1 MPLLT
6 IHHVTT
12 YRYQQPVSLGEH
24 RIMMRPR
31 EAFDQRLLSARLD
44 IDPRPSELRWLH
56 DVFGNSVAIALFKK
70 RASNLV
76 VTSEVTLEHA
86 PLAQQQV
93 DVEPYARLFPFTYS
107 SEDMPDLLRS
117 IERQHLDPERVVDN
131 WARAFV
137 SNDGN
142 TSTIDLLTRIATGIQ
157 RDFTYVPRHEKGT
170 QTPIE
175 TLRKRQ
181 GTCRDFAVLMIEAVR
196 ALGFAARF
204 VSGYVYNPSRRE
216 GVVGGGNTHAW
227 VRIFLP
233 GSGWVEFDPT
243 NGIIGNR
250 GLIRVAISRDPYQAL
265 PLSGTWFGLPASFL
279 GMDISVDVHR
289 ADPAQFPTTG
299 HGAINSRIVG
309 ASGKTSSC

>member
-6 IHHVTT
+6 IRHVTEYT
-12 YRYQQPVSLGEH
+12 YKQPVSFGEH

-31 EAFDQRLLSARLD
+31 ESFDQRLIEAKLH
-44 IDPRPSELRWLH
+44 IEPEPSELRWLH
-56 DVFGNSVAIALFKK
+56 DVFGNSVAIALFDR
-70 RASNLV
+70 RAAALTV
-76 VTSEVTLEHA
+76 ASEATLDHA
-86 PLAQQQV
+86 PLAQGQV

-117 IERQHLDPERVVDN
+117 IERQHLDPARIVDN

-137 SNDGN
+137 RNDGN
-142 TSTIDLLTRIATGIQ
+142 TDTVALLTDMATSIK
-157 RDFTYVPRHEKGT
+157 RNFTYVARHEKGT

-175 TLRKRQ
+175 TLAKRQ
-181 GTCRDFAVLMIEAVR
+181 GTCRDFAMLMIEAVR

-204 VSGYVYNPSRRE
+204 VSGYVYNPSRAE
-216 GVVGGGNTHAW
+216 GRVGGGNTHAW

-250 GLIRVAISRDPYQAL
+250 GLIRVAVARDPYQAL
-265 PLSGTWFGLPASFL
+265 PLSGTWSGFPSSYL
-279 GMDISVDVHR
+279 GMEIEVDVQLAEHADFLTPDHR
-289 ADPAQFPTTG
+289 AVNSRFVGTTG
-299 HGAINSRIVG
+299 
-309 ASGKTSSC
+309 KTH

>member
-31 EAFDQRLLSARLD
+31 EAFDQRMLSARLD

>member
-6 IHHVTT
+6 IRHSTIYH
-12 YRYQQPVSLGEH
+12 YQQPVSLGEH

-44 IDPRPSELRWLH
+44 IDPAPSELRWLH
-56 DVFGNSVAIALFKK
+56 DVFGNSVAIATFKA
-70 RASNLV
+70 RAAQLV
-76 VTSEVTLEHA
+76 VNSEATLDHA
-86 PLAQQQV
+86 PLAQKQV

-117 IERQHLDPERVVDN
+117 IEREYHDPERIVDN
-131 WARAFV
+131 WARSFV
-137 SNDGN
+137 SNHGN
-142 TSTIDLLTRIATGIQ
+142 TSTIALLTEIAT
-157 RDFTYVPRHEKGT
+157 
-170 QTPIE
+170 
-175 TLRKRQ
+175 

-204 VSGYVYNPSRRE
+204 VSGYVYNPSRSE
-216 GVVGGGNTHAW
+216 DVVGGGNTHAW

-250 GLIRVAISRDPYQAL
+250 GLIRVADARDPYQAL
-265 PLSGTWFGLPASFL
+265 PLSGTWFGPPGSFL
-279 GMDISVDVHR
+279 NMEVSVDVLR
-289 ADPAQFPTTG
+289 ADPSLFPSTN
-299 HGAINSRIVG
+299 HGAINSRHIG
-309 ASGKTSSC
+309 A